1 MSKKISEFIQEQE
14 SNDLSLYENNDYV
27 AAYCECAAAAH
38 LTNYY
43 AEMGQLVAFA
53 SENDINLFGV
63 IQEEAEEGKKNIFQ
77 KLGGGIKNLWTKFV
91 EFLKGVIGKIKDFFA
106 GKKLEA
112 AEKKLGEADP
122 GTQITIDQRV
132 LYPYVIIAMCKKIV
146 SGFDDAAR
154 SSSGDATEM
163 GSELVR
169 VLAPINKDFD
179 DMGSG
184 KWNIKD
190 VVKEEDLGMQTDFDY
205 ELRNDG
211 RITLTVGAFKKIL
224 ADVKSNKMKNETDR
238 IKIRLD
244 EMKKKMENAL
254 AASNA
259 EIKDSAEYKYT
270 SKWDGGTG
278 AGTKEKL
285 DKQMASDS
293 KKVQLASA
301 AITKTMNH
309 ITKVF
314 DGMMTTYNNIAED
327 VQSLIKKN
335 PGATGVENVI
345 GKPKDEAKAES
356 FYFV

>member
-1 MSKKISEFIQEQE
+1 MAKNISDFILEQE

-38 LTNYY
+38 LANYY

-53 SENDINLFGV
+53 SENDINLFGI

-91 EFLKGVIGKIKDFFA
+91 EFLKGIIGKIKDFFA

-122 GTQITIDQRV
+122 ETKITIDQRV
-132 LYPYVIIAMCKKIV
+132 LYPYVIIAMCKWIV
-146 SGFDDAAR
+146 AGFDDASR
-154 SSSGDATEM
+154 SSNDDATEM
-163 GSELVR
+163 GSEIVK
-169 VLAPINKDFD
+169 VLAPINKDAD
-179 DMGSG
+179 EISSG
-184 KWNIKD
+184 KADIKGIMKD
-190 VVKEEDLGMQTDFDY
+190 VDMKTDFDY

-211 RITLTVGAFKKIL
+211 RVTLTVGAFKQIL

-270 SKWDGGTG
+270 SKWDGGSG
-278 AGTKEKL
+278 SGTKEKL

-309 ITKVF
+309 LTKAF
-314 DGMMTTYNNIAED
+314 DGMMTTYSNIAD
-327 VQSLIKKN
+327 NVQSLIKKN

-345 GKPKDEAKAES
+345 GTPKDETKTES